1 MGVLATIRQIK
12 GMTKMESIEIQVQ
25 DSSGM
30 WRTYQI
36 TMNIPQLII
45 ARMEELKRQFP
56 DRRIRAI
63 DQHGRVVDIL

>member
-1 MGVLATIRQIK
+1 MAAD
-12 GMTKMESIEIQVQ
+12 SIEIQVQ
-25 DSSGM
+25 DASGM

-36 TMNIPQLII
+36 TMNIPQMII

>member
-1 MGVLATIRQIK
+1 
-12 GMTKMESIEIQVQ
+12 MESIEIQVQ
-25 DSSGM
+25 DTSGM

-36 TMNIPQLII
+36 TMNISQMII
-45 ARMEELKRQFP
+45 ARMQELKRQFP